1 MDEIEIIRKVDDLG
15 RIVIPREI
23 RQKLKIKEGTPMKI
37 YATAD
42 TIIIK
47 KGVGG
52 FMGVKKKS

>member
-1 MDEIEIIRKVDDLG
+1 MNEIEIIRKVDDLG

-37 YATAD
+37 YVTED

-47 KGVGG
+47 KE
-52 FMGVKKKS
+52 